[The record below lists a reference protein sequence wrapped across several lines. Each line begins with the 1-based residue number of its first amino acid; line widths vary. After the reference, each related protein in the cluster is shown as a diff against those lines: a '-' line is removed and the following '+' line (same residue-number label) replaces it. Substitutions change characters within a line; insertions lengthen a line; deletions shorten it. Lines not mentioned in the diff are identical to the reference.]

1 MTSDQ
6 TSRWKRLGQS
16 VKGHVKVAGIA
27 VVFGMTAYGGVHL
40 LIWVINNFKN
50 M

>member
-1 MTSDQ
+1 MEDTP
-6 TSRWKRLGQS
+6 TLWTRLGQS
-16 VKGHVKVAGIA
+16 VKGHLKVAGIA

-40 LIWVINNFKN
+40 LIWVVDNFKN